1 MSTHITFHGG
11 AGSVTGVNILV
22 ETDSQKF
29 LVDCG
34 LRQREHICDSDNYAP
49 FAYNPADIDV
59 LFVTHAHADHIGRIP
74 KLVRDGFKGAIIS
87 TEPTRD
93 LAAIMFD
100 DALSL
105 MTNPEHAQCAPLYSK
120 EDVVRS
126 LELWKT
132 YGYRETFSALNGV
145 ETEFLDAGHI
155 LGSAMVSCTKQG
167 KRVLFTGDLGNIP
180 EPLLEETQ
188 SPEGTDYLVMES
200 VYGDR
205 LHEKKEERRG
215 NLKAAIELARRKQ
228 GTLLIPSFS
237 IERTQILLYEIN
249 SMVESREIQPI
260 DVYLDAPLAIRVTG
274 IYAKYREYLNAE
286 VRGRYEKG
294 DDPFSFDGLTLTP
307 KVSASREIANAKDPK
322 IIIAGAGMS
331 VGGRIRSHEKEYL
344 SDSNATILFVGYQ
357 SPGSLGRRILDGAS
371 RVQIEGE
378 NVPVKAQVLSVMGY
392 SGHADRDQLM
402 MFVEKTAP
410 SLKKVFVVMGETKS
424 SMFLAQRINDFLGVD
439 AICPEGK
446 QALPIDW

>member
-1 MSTHITFHGG
+1 MSSSITFHGG

-34 LRQREHICDSDNYAP
+34 LRQRERICDSDNYAP
-49 FAYNPADIDV
+49 FAYDPASIDV

-74 KLVRDGFKGAIIS
+74 KLVRDGFKGMIIS

-93 LAAIMFD
+93 LAMIMFD

-105 MTNPEHAQCAPLYSK
+105 MNNPEHAQCAPLYSK
-120 EDVVRS
+120 EDVVRCM
-126 LELWKT
+126 ELWKT
-132 YGYRETFSALNGV
+132 HRYKEKFSVLKGV

-155 LGSAMVSCTKQG
+155 LGSAMISCTKEG
-167 KRVLFTGDLGNIP
+167 KRILFTGDLGNLP
-180 EPLLEETQ
+180 EPLLEETA
-188 SPEGTDYLVMES
+188 SPQGAHYLVMES

-205 LHEKKEERRG
+205 LHEKKEERRD

-228 GTLLIPSFS
+228 GPLLIPSFS

-249 SMVESREIQPI
+249 SMVEAREIQPI
-260 DVYLDAPLAIRVTG
+260 DVFLDAPLAIRVTG
-274 IYAKYREYLNAE
+274 VYAKYKEYLNAD
-286 VRGRYEKG
+286 VRGRYEMG
-294 DDPFSFDGLTLTP
+294 DDPFSFEGLTLTP

-331 VGGRIRSHEKEYL
+331 VGGRIRFHEKEYL

-371 RVQIEGE
+371 RVQIEGQH
-378 NVPVKAQVLSVMGY
+378 VPIKAQILSVMGY
-392 SGHADRDQLM
+392 SGHADRDQLLA
-402 MFVEKTAP
+402 FVEKTA
-410 SLKKVFVVMGETKS
+410 STLKKVFVVMGETKS
-424 SMFLAQRINDFLGVD
+424 SMFLAQRINDFLGVE
-439 AICPEGK
+439 AVSPEGK
-446 QALPIDW
+446 QAFPIDW